1 MVFGWGRKKAPPP
14 KIEVVEIRLEE
25 APRIAGDV
33 LAKRSEGIVTEA
45 ANTLHRTNELIR
57 ELVRICGDLERYDLD
72 LDMVDKRL
80 QPLAVRGKKMLVD
93 ALHKNAVEMKPID
106 TPEDIAQVSGELEH
120 RLKRLGNILGK
131 QTRVIHTFAETY
143 AQRLVQILE
152 EVESNRQSMMNLS
165 GRHISDE
172 GVANAVTGGVANVN
186 AMKTSAIENI
196 QRCEEAKDEMEDL
209 NIRMA
214 RQESDIQAFRESE
227 EYTHLLAMRQ
237 RLDAYEVEK
246 SRLAAEISTQFTSI
260 SRPLGR
266 YERVSA
272 DKEQT
277 ALLYR
282 VRKSAYDVMNPD
294 DAEGVMSLLG
304 GVRRAVASGTISVKD
319 TDKALDAIARTSDAI
334 PGYTERVVKM
344 ESTLSR
350 TRDMIRDAEPVR
362 LHKMEKDMESMLEAR
377 ETANQ
382 KATETMAAAAA
393 AAASIPE
400 EVSQV
405 QRALL
410 RLTGTRYDITYE
422 VPE

>member
-14 KIEVVEIRLEE
+14 KIEVVRIRLEE
-25 APRIAGDV
+25 APRIAGEV
-33 LAKRSEGIVTEA
+33 LEKRSEGIVTEA

-57 ELVRICGDLERYDLD
+57 ELMRIRGDLERDDLD
-72 LDMVDKRL
+72 LDAVDKRL

-93 ALHKNAVEMKPID
+93 TLHKNALEMEPIGA
-106 TPEDIAQVSGELEH
+106 PEDMARVAGELEH

-152 EVESNRQSMMNLS
+152 EVESNRKSLMDLS
-165 GRHISDE
+165 GRHLSDV
-172 GVANAVTGGVANVN
+172 GVANAVTGGVANVG
-186 AMKTSAIENI
+186 AMKTSAIENLKK
-196 QRCEEAKDEMEDL
+196 CEDAKDEVKDL
-209 NIRMA
+209 DIRAA
-214 RQESDIQAFRESE
+214 RLESDIQAFQESE
-227 EYTHLLAMRQ
+227 EYTGLLAMRQ

-246 SRLAAEISTQFTSI
+246 SRLAAEISTRFTSI

-272 DKEQT
+272 DKDQT
-277 ALLYR
+277 ALLFR

-294 DAEGVMSLLG
+294 DAEGVASLLE
-304 GVRRAVASGTISVKD
+304 GVRRAVASGAISVKD
-319 TDKALDAIARTSDAI
+319 TDKALEAIARTSDAI
-334 PGYTERVVKM
+334 PGYTERVGKM

-350 TRDMIRDAEPVR
+350 TRAMIRDAEPVR
-362 LHKMEKDMESMLEAR
+362 LHRMEKDLESMREAR
-377 ETANQ
+377 ETATQ
-382 KATETMAAAAA
+382 KATETMAAATAA
-393 AAASIPE
+393 VASIPD

-422 VPE
+422 VPG